1 MPDQLFSSNRK
12 RLYLVHEECLTFMKA
27 ADAWPR
33 G

>member
-1 MPDQLFSSNRK
+1 MPDQPFGSSGK

-27 ADAWPR
+27 ADAWPL